1 MAGLQFNFTGNNK
14 TLLKNIA
21 QVQNALTAMSNELES
36 NGENF
41 TKFFNE
47 AAKGGVDLT
56 KALAGDEKE
65 MKKLAA
71 SMKTSLK
78 EMQAAWDN
86 LTDEMKSSGLGLV
99 FQDTM
104 KQAQTMSDE
113 VVEGLLNSGKA
124 ANKASG
130 DYNGIAVQ
138 MQMLARE
145 VPNLANSFS
154 IFMMAIGNNL
164 PMLADELSK
173 AKKEVDELKKAGKE
187 FTPVWK
193 QAFTALF
200 NWQTLL
206 LVAITALTA
215 YGDEIVNFVKDI
227 FNMNKALKSTAEM
240 QEAINESLKNNTG
253 SYGEQ
258 VVELKKLQ
266 SGWAA
271 LGKDLSKQKQF
282 IIENKDAFEKLGVS
296 VTSVADAEN
305 LLITN
310 TDAFIASLDKKAQA
324 EASYKL
330 ATEKYE
336 EAAKIRRKAAQQK
349 LEGAS
354 FGDKA
359 EAFLFTVGSSSGTK
373 EQATNRIFQERLDG
387 MEEEAKKAEEEAKA
401 YLGLGDA
408 KKKEAEDALKNAQI
422 KEAENKALEEE
433 KKRLQELQQ
442 AKDAYL
448 QKQKD
453 YEQALKEARTKGAK
467 AATDAE
473 KEGYQKQ
480 LKQME
485 DAHKAEMNALD
496 KEKADLL
503 KKKTEVAEAK
513 AKSEG
518 KVFKAADVQ
527 LSTEEEEIFAN
538 RRKDTETKQ
547 KAEIKAF
554 YDTLAKMQEAA
565 TLANASQLEQQLFDI
580 DTYYQ
585 EQISKAEGFEELKT
599 QLTKNWAAERAKAEN
614 EARLRENQQAENKA
628 LMTTDNTYLGTGL
641 TEKAEKEKTQILI
654 DYAKERIAILK
665 ALGDEQSQA
674 EAETLAKQVEAYN
687 KQLKQPMSVKGWF
700 DSKIFDKLEKKY
712 LELGETQEEAKN
724 KASGFFAGLQNGASK
739 TIDAVGLLQTAFGGL
754 DENLDKA
761 LNAIGSV
768 ANGFASGGL
777 VGGIAAATGVIMQSL
792 KSLGAADY
800 SQYQKMVE
808 EYDSLLE
815 VWDTLIDKKT
825 EYINIS
831 WGDEARKAAEEAEE
845 LAKRQISAY
854 EELGKAR
861 LNAGAGWG
869 SHSIGIRQKDAMS
882 QSGWDELKK
891 AAREIGFSYEKVK
904 EGRMTGLFDLTAQQ
918 LEDLQAKAPTFWA
931 QLDEEARGYLENI
944 IACQDEIETMKDQLN
959 EATTGVSFD
968 SFYDNFVST
977 LTDMNSDSQDFAD
990 DFGNYL
996 KDAIMR
1002 NIVANKYKGQIESL
1016 YQSWA
1021 NLSDSDKNGAFDL
1034 TSEETAEL
1042 QAAQKALADAMIAER
1057 DALADTFGW
1066 LSGDSYKQEA
1076 SKGAFT
1082 AMSQETGN
1090 ELNGRFTAFQISNE
1104 AISANTKQIAET
1116 INLVLS
1122 YMPKFDGVLSDVLS
1136 GQSITNDH
1144 LATIERYTKE
1154 IKSFGDILRSIADNT
1169 KNL

>member
-21 QVQNALTAMSNELES
+21 QVQNALTAMSNELEN

-47 AAKGGVDLT
+47 AAKGGLDLT

-71 SMKTSLK
+71 SMKANLK

-104 KQAQTMSDE
+104 KQAQTMSNE
-113 VVEGLLNSGKA
+113 VAESLLNSGKA
-124 ANKASG
+124 ANRASG

-164 PMLADELSK
+164 PMLAEELDK
-173 AKKEVDELKKAGKE
+173 AQKEVNELKKAGKE
-187 FTPVWK
+187 FTPVWE
-193 QAFTALF
+193 QALGAVF
-200 NWQTLL
+200 NWQTGL
-206 LVAITALTA
+206 LVAVTLLTA
-215 YGDEIVNFVKDI
+215 YGDEVGNFIKEI

-240 QEAINESLKNNTG
+240 QEAINESLVNNTG
-253 SYGEQ
+253 SYGKQ
-258 VVELKKLQ
+258 VTELKKLQ
-266 SGWAA
+266 SGWNA
-271 LGKDLSKQKQF
+271 LGKDLTKQKQF
-282 IIENKDAFEKLGVS
+282 IIENKDAFDELGVK
-296 VTSVADAEN
+296 VKTVADAEN

-310 TDAFIASLDKKAQA
+310 TDAFISSLQKKAQA
-324 EASYKL
+324 EAGYNL
-330 ATEKYE
+330 AMEQYEKGLQKQVE
-336 EAAKIRRKAAQQK
+336 ADAMSDKVTVWQATTQSSTGITQGQFVEMENLKKKKAQEAADAYNAQ
-349 LEGAS
+349 
-354 FGDKA
+354 
-359 EAFLFTVGSSSGTK
+359 
-373 EQATNRIFQERLDG
+373 
-387 MEEEAKKAEEEAKA
+387 
-401 YLGLGDA
+401 GDA
-408 KKKEAEDALKNAQI
+408 YMKVSEARTREAAEIKKNAGLQD
-422 KEAENKALEEE
+422 AENKALEEE

-480 LKQME
+480 LKQMN

-547 KAEIKAF
+547 KAEIQAF
-554 YDTLAKMQEAA
+554 YDALAKMQEAA

-614 EARLRENQQAENKA
+614 EARLRENQQAENQA
-628 LMTTDNTYLGTGL
+628 LASTDNTYLGTGL
-641 TEKAEKEKTQILI
+641 TEKAEKEKTEILI
-654 DYAKERIAILK
+654 KYAKERIEILK

-674 EAETLAKQVEAYN
+674 EAETLEKQIEAYS
-687 KQLKQPMSVKGWF
+687 KQLTQTMSVKGWF

-724 KASGFFAGLQNGASK
+724 KASGFFAGLQNGAGM
-739 TIDAVGLLQTAFGGL
+739 TVEAVGLMQTAFGGL

-768 ANGFASGGL
+768 ASGFASGGL
-777 VGGIAAATGVIMQSL
+777 VGGIASATGVVMQSL

-800 SQYQKMVE
+800 SQYKKMVE

-815 VWDTLIDKKT
+815 VWDTLIEKKS
-825 EYINIS
+825 EYISIDF
-831 WGDEARKAAEEAEE
+831 GDEARKAGEEAEE
-845 LAKRQISAY
+845 AVKKSIEAY
-854 EELGKAR
+854 RTLGKER
-861 LNAGAGWG
+861 LKSGAGWF
-869 SHSIGIRQKDAMS
+869 SHSIGVRQNKGMS
-882 QSGWDELKK
+882 QNEWNEVQK
-891 AAREIGFSYEKVK
+891 AIGLLGMNKIKDNAKS
-904 EGRMTGLFDLTAQQ
+904 GLFDLSIEQI
-918 LEDLQAKAPTFWA
+918 EKLQELAPTFWA
-931 QLDEEARGYLENI
+931 KLDEDVKDYLSKIVEANE
-944 IACQDEIETMKDQLN
+944 QIEDMKDKVSETFTN
-959 EATTGVSFD
+959 VSFD
-968 SFYDNFVST
+968 SFFDNFVST
-977 LTDMNSDSQDFAD
+977 LTDMNSESKDFAE

-996 KDAIMR
+996 KNAIMR
-1002 NIVANKYKGQIESL
+1002 NIVANKYKGQIENL
-1016 YQSWA
+1016 YQSWVNA
-1021 NLSDSDKNGAFDL
+1021 SDSDKNGAFDL
-1034 TSEETAEL
+1034 TKEETAEL
-1042 QAAQKALADAMIAER
+1042 QAAQKALAEAMLAER

-1076 SKGAFT
+1076 SKGAFA
-1082 AMSQETGN
+1082 AMSQDTGD

-1116 INLVLS
+1116 INLVLAHLPS
-1122 YMPKFDGVLSDVLS
+1122 FDAVFNDILSQHALTNGYLSD
-1136 GQSITNDH
+1136 
-1144 LATIERYTKE
+1144 
-1154 IKSFGDILRSIADNT
+1154 IAIYNKKMLNNFTDYLQQIVNNT

>member
-71 SMKTSLK
+71 SMKASLK

-104 KQAQTMSDE
+104 KQAEQMSDE
-113 VVEGLLNSGKA
+113 VAEGLLNSGKA

-173 AKKEVDELKKAGKE
+173 AKKEVEELKKAGKE

-206 LVAITALTA
+206 LVAVTALTA
-215 YGDEIVNFVKDI
+215 YGDEIMNFVKDI

-240 QEAINESLKNNTG
+240 QEAINESLAENTG
-253 SYGEQ
+253 SYGKQ
-258 VVELKKLQ
+258 VTELKKLQ
-266 SGWAA
+266 SGWNA
-271 LGKDLSKQKQF
+271 LGNDLNKQKQF
-282 IIENKDAFEKLGVS
+282 IIENKDAFQDLGVK
-296 VTSVADAEN
+296 VTSVSDAEN
-305 LLITN
+305 LLVTN
-310 TDAFIASLDKKAQA
+310 TEKFIEALQARALAEAGYSLATKEYEKALIKRAEAEAMPDQVKQKQYSGGRGQHFDIVWVANAEKKAANEAA
-324 EASYKL
+324 EAL
-330 ATEKYE
+330 
-336 EAAKIRRKAAQQK
+336 EAQGDAYINLGDARRKAA
-349 LEGAS
+349 
-354 FGDKA
+354 KA
-359 EAFLFTVGSSSGTK
+359 ILDES
-373 EQATNRIFQERLDG
+373 NIQED
-387 MEEEAKKAEEEAKA
+387 
-401 YLGLGDA
+401 
-408 KKKEAEDALKNAQI
+408 
-422 KEAENKALEEE
+422 ENKALEEE

-448 QKQKD
+448 QKQRD

-480 LKQME
+480 LKQMN
-485 DAHKAEMNALD
+485 DAHKAEMDALD

-518 KVFKAADVQ
+518 KVFKAADVK

-614 EARLRENQQAENKA
+614 EARLRENQQAETKA

-654 DYAKERIAILK
+654 DYAKERIEILR

-768 ANGFASGGL
+768 ANGFATGGL

-815 VWDTLIDKKT
+815 VWDTLIEKKT
-825 EYINIS
+825 EYINIDF
-831 WGDEARKAAEEAEE
+831 GDEARKAAEEAEE

-1016 YQSWA
+1016 YQNWA
-1021 NLSDSDKNGAFDL
+1021 NMSDSDKNGAFDL

-1042 QAAQKALADAMIAER
+1042 QAAQKALADAMLAER

-1082 AMSQETGN
+1082 AMSQETGD

-1122 YMPKFDGVLSDVLS
+1122 YMPQFDGVLSDILS
-1136 GQSITNDH
+1136 QHSITNSH
-1144 LATIERYTKE
+1144 LATIEKYTKE

>member
-71 SMKTSLK
+71 SMKASLK

-86 LTDEMKSSGLGLV
+86 LTDEMKQSSLGLV

-104 KQAQTMSDE
+104 KQAQTMSDQVSE
-113 VVEGLLNSGKA
+113 KIEQSGNS
-124 ANKASG
+124 ANKAASG
-130 DYNGIAVQ
+130 YNGIAVQ

-164 PMLADELSK
+164 PMLAEELSK
-173 AKKEVDELKKAGKE
+173 AKKEVEELKKAGRE
-187 FTPVWK
+187 FTPVWQ
-193 QAFTALF
+193 QAFKALW

-215 YGDEIVNFVKDI
+215 YGDEIMNFVKDI

-253 SYGEQ
+253 SYGKQ
-258 VVELKKLQ
+258 VTELKKLQ
-266 SGWAA
+266 SGWNS
-271 LGKDLSKQKQF
+271 LGKDLNKQKQF
-282 IIENKDAFEKLGVS
+282 IIENKDAFQDLGVK
-296 VTSVADAEN
+296 VTSVSDAEN
-305 LLITN
+305 LLVTN
-310 TDAFIASLDKKAQA
+310 TEKFIEALQARALAEAGYSLATKEYEKALIKRAEAEAMPDQVKQKQYSGGRGQHFDIVWVANAEKKAA
-324 EASYKL
+324 N
-330 ATEKYE
+330 
-336 EAAKIRRKAAQQK
+336 EAADALEAQGDAYINLGDARRKAA
-349 LEGAS
+349 
-354 FGDKA
+354 KA
-359 EAFLFTVGSSSGTK
+359 ILDE
-373 EQATNRIFQERLDG
+373 NNIQED
-387 MEEEAKKAEEEAKA
+387 
-401 YLGLGDA
+401 
-408 KKKEAEDALKNAQI
+408 
-422 KEAENKALEEE
+422 ENKTLEEE
-433 KKRLQELQQ
+433 KKRLQGLQQ

-448 QKQKD
+448 QKQRD

-480 LKQME
+480 LKQMN

-614 EARLRENQQAENKA
+614 EARLRTNQQAENQA
-628 LMTTDNTYLGTGL
+628 LASTDNTYLGTGL

-712 LELGETQEEAKN
+712 LELGETQEEAKE

-815 VWDTLIDKKT
+815 VWDTLIEKKT
-825 EYINIS
+825 EYINIDF
-831 WGDEARKAAEEAEE
+831 GDEARKAAEEAEE

-996 KDAIMR
+996 KNAIMR

-1021 NLSDSDKNGAFDL
+1021 NMSDSDKNGVFDL

-1042 QAAQKALADAMIAER
+1042 QAAQKALADAMLAER

-1116 INLVLS
+1116 ITLVLG
-1122 YMPKFDGVLSDVLS
+1122 YLPKFDGVLSDVLS

-1144 LATIERYTKE
+1144 LAAIERYTKE
-1154 IKSFGDILRSIADNT
+1154 MKSFGDILRSIADNT

>member
-41 TKFFNE
+41 TKFFNQ

-71 SMKTSLK
+71 SMKASLK

-113 VVEGLLNSGKA
+113 AVEALLNTGKA
-124 ANKASG
+124 ANRASG

-164 PMLADELSK
+164 PMLAEELSK
-173 AKKEVDELKKAGKE
+173 AQKEVEELKKAGKE

-206 LVAITALTA
+206 LVAVTALTA
-215 YGDEIVNFVKDI
+215 YGDEIMNFVKDI

-240 QEAINESLKNNTG
+240 QEAINESLKDNTG
-253 SYGEQ
+253 SYGKQ
-258 VVELKKLQ
+258 VTELKKLQ
-266 SGWAA
+266 SGWNA
-271 LGKDLSKQKQF
+271 LGKDLNKQKQF
-282 IIENKDAFEKLGVS
+282 IIENKDAFQDLGVK
-296 VTSVADAEN
+296 VTSVSDAEN
-305 LLITN
+305 LLVTN
-310 TDAFIASLDKKAQA
+310 TDKFIKALQARAVA
-324 EASYKL
+324 EASYNL
-330 ATEKYE
+330 ATEEYEKAIRKKIEAEAMPEMKNVSKVGINPKTGAMESSSVSVKNTEKIKAE
-336 EAAKIRRKAAQQK
+336 EAA
-349 LEGAS
+349 
-354 FGDKA
+354 
-359 EAFLFTVGSSSGTK
+359 EALFKQGNAYFELG
-373 EQATNRIFQERLDG
+373 
-387 MEEEAKKAEEEAKA
+387 EAKS
-401 YLGLGDA
+401 
-408 KKKEAEDALKNAQI
+408 KEAADTLKSVNIQ
-422 KEAENKALEEE
+422 ENQNKALEEE

-496 KEKADLL
+496 KEKVDLL
-503 KKKTEVAEAK
+503 RKKTEVAEAK

-518 KVFKAADVQ
+518 KVFKAADVK

-599 QLTKNWAAERAKAEN
+599 QLTKNWAAERAKVEN
-614 EARLRENQQAENKA
+614 EARLRENQQAGNKA

-641 TEKAEKEKTQILI
+641 TERAEKEKTQILI
-654 DYAKERIAILK
+654 DYAKQRIAILR

-674 EAETLAKQVEAYN
+674 EAETLAKQIEAYN

-700 DSKIFDKLEKKY
+700 DSKIFDKLKNKY
-712 LELGETQEEAKN
+712 LELGETEEEAKE

-754 DENLDKA
+754 DENLDKV

-768 ANGFASGGL
+768 ANGFATGGL
-777 VGGIAAATGVIMQSL
+777 VGGIAAATGVLMQSL

-800 SQYQKMVE
+800 SQYKKLVE

-831 WGDEARKAAEEAEE
+831 WGDEAREAAEEAEE
-845 LAKRQISAY
+845 LTKRQIAAY

-869 SHSIGIRQKDAMS
+869 SHSIGIRTKNNMS
-882 QSGWDELKK
+882 ESGWNELKK
-891 AAREIGFSYEKVK
+891 AAREIGFNYDKVT

-918 LEDLQAKAPTFWA
+918 LEDLQAKAPVFWA
-931 QLDEEARGYLENI
+931 QLDDEVRGYLENI
-944 IACQDEIETMKDQLN
+944 IACQDQIEEMGDQLN

-1021 NLSDSDKNGAFDL
+1021 NMSDSDKNGAFDL

-1042 QAAQKALADAMIAER
+1042 QAAQKALADAMLAER

-1076 SKGAFT
+1076 SKSAFA

-1090 ELNGRFTAFQISNE
+1090 ELNGRFTAFQMSNE

-1116 INLVLS
+1116 INMVLG
-1122 YMPKFDGVLSDVLS
+1122 YLPHFEGAFSDMLS
-1136 GQSITNDH
+1136 GQAITNDH
-1144 LATIERYTKE
+1144 LAMIERYTKE
-1154 IKSFGDILRSIADNT
+1154 IKSFGEILRSIEDNT

>member
-21 QVQNALTAMSNELES
+21 QVQNALTAMSNELEN

-71 SMKTSLK
+71 SMKASLK

-86 LTDEMKSSGLGLV
+86 LTDEMKQSSLGKV
-99 FQDTM
+99 MASSMQ
-104 KQAQTMSDE
+104 QAAQITDQVTEKIEQS
-113 VVEGLLNSGKA
+113 GNS
-124 ANKASG
+124 ANKAASG
-130 DYNGIAVQ
+130 YNGIATQ
-138 MQMLARE
+138 IQMLARE

-164 PMLADELSK
+164 PMLADEIER
-173 AKKEVDELKKAGKE
+173 ANKEIEIAKKAGKS
-187 FTPVWK
+187 FTPVW
-193 QAFTALF
+193 QQMIGAVF
-200 NWQTLL
+200 NWQTGLIL
-206 LVAITALTA
+206 AVTALTMF
-215 YGDEIVNFVKDI
+215 GDKIPDI
-227 FNMNKALKSTAEM
+227 IKKITGMNKALLDTKEM
-240 QEAINESLKNNTG
+240 QEAINESLAENTG
-253 SYGEQ
+253 SYGKQ
-258 VVELKKLQ
+258 VTELKKLQ

-271 LGKDLSKQKQF
+271 LGKDLNKQKQF
-282 IIENKDAFEKLGVS
+282 IIENKDAFQDLGVK
-296 VTSVADAEN
+296 VTSVSDAEN
-305 LLITN
+305 LLVTN
-310 TDAFIASLDKKAQA
+310 TEKFIEALQARALAEAGYSLATKEYEKALIKRAEAEAMPDQVQQKQYSGGRGQHFDIVWVANAEKKAA
-324 EASYKL
+324 N
-330 ATEKYE
+330 
-336 EAAKIRRKAAQQK
+336 EAADALEAQGDAYINLGDARRKAA
-349 LEGAS
+349 
-354 FGDKA
+354 KA
-359 EAFLFTVGSSSGTK
+359 ILDE
-373 EQATNRIFQERLDG
+373 NNIQED
-387 MEEEAKKAEEEAKA
+387 
-401 YLGLGDA
+401 
-408 KKKEAEDALKNAQI
+408 
-422 KEAENKALEEE
+422 ENKALEEE

-448 QKQKD
+448 QKQRD

-467 AATDAE
+467 AATDA
-473 KEGYQKQ
+473 
-480 LKQME
+480 ME
-485 DAHKAEMNALD
+485 DGYIKQEEMMKAAHKAEL
-496 KEKADLL
+496 
-503 KKKTEVAEAK
+503 
-513 AKSEG
+513 
-518 KVFKAADVQ
+518 
-527 LSTEEEEIFAN
+527 EEI
-538 RRKDTETKQ
+538 DKQ
-547 KAEIKAF
+547 KAELLKRKTDVAKAKAEAEGNKNFKAESVQLSKEEEQIFKDRIEDTTKKQENELKAF
-554 YDTLAKMQEAA
+554 NETLDKMLQAA
-565 TLANASQLEQQLFDI
+565 TLANASQLEQQLFDT

-585 EQISKAEGFEELKT
+585 EKIKLAQGKEELLT
-599 QLTKNWAAERAKAEN
+599 QLTKEWSAERAKAEN

-641 TEKAEKEKTQILI
+641 TERAEKEKTQILI
-654 DYAKERIAILK
+654 DYAKQRIAILK
-665 ALGDEQSQA
+665 ALGDEQSQE
-674 EAETLAKQVEAYN
+674 EAETLAKQIEAYN

-700 DSKIFDKLEKKY
+700 DSKIFDKLKNKY
-712 LELGETQEEAKN
+712 LELGETEEEAKE

-768 ANGFASGGL
+768 ANGFATGGL

-815 VWDTLIDKKT
+815 VWDTLIEKKT
-825 EYINIS
+825 EYINIDF
-831 WGDEARKAAEEAEE
+831 GDEARKAAEEAEE

-891 AAREIGFSYEKVK
+891 AAREIGFSYDKVK
-904 EGRMTGLFDLTAQQ
+904 DGRMTGLFDLTAQQ
-918 LEDLQAKAPTFWA
+918 LEDLQAKAPKFWA

-1082 AMSQETGN
+1082 AMNQETGD

-1122 YMPKFDGVLSDVLS
+1122 YMPQFDGVLSDILS
-1136 GQSITNDH
+1136 QYAITNDH

>member
-71 SMKTSLK
+71 SMKASLK

-104 KQAQTMSDE
+104 KQAEKMSDE
-113 VVEGLLNSGKA
+113 VAEGLLNSGKA

-173 AKKEVDELKKAGKE
+173 AKKEVEELKKAGKE

-206 LVAITALTA
+206 LVAVTALTA
-215 YGDEIVNFVKDI
+215 YGDEIMNFVKDI

-240 QEAINESLKNNTG
+240 QEAINESLAENTG
-253 SYGEQ
+253 SYGKQ
-258 VVELKKLQ
+258 VTELKKLQ
-266 SGWAA
+266 SGWNA
-271 LGKDLSKQKQF
+271 LGNDLNKQKQF
-282 IIENKDAFEKLGVS
+282 IIENKDAFQDLGVK
-296 VTSVADAEN
+296 VTSVSDAEN
-305 LLITN
+305 LLVTN
-310 TDAFIASLDKKAQA
+310 TEKFIEALQARALAEAGYSLATKEYEKALIKRAEAEAMPDQVKQKQYSGGRGQHFDIVWVANAEKKAA
-324 EASYKL
+324 N
-330 ATEKYE
+330 
-336 EAAKIRRKAAQQK
+336 EAADALEAQGDAYINLGDARRKAA
-349 LEGAS
+349 
-354 FGDKA
+354 KA
-359 EAFLFTVGSSSGTK
+359 
-373 EQATNRIFQERLDG
+373 ILD
-387 MEEEAKKAEEEAKA
+387 ESNIR
-401 YLGLGDA
+401 
-408 KKKEAEDALKNAQI
+408 ED
-422 KEAENKALEEE
+422 ENKALEEE

-480 LKQME
+480 LKQMD

-518 KVFKAADVQ
+518 KVFKAADVK

-580 DTYYQ
+580 DTYYK

-599 QLTKNWAAERAKAEN
+599 QLTKNWAAERTKVEN

-654 DYAKERIAILK
+654 DYAKERIAILR

-815 VWDTLIDKKT
+815 VWDTLIEKKT
-825 EYINIS
+825 EYINIDF
-831 WGDEARKAAEEAEE
+831 GDEARKAAEEAEE

-891 AAREIGFSYEKVK
+891 AAREIGFSYDKVK
-904 EGRMTGLFDLTAQQ
+904 NGRMTGLFDLTAQQ

-996 KDAIMR
+996 KNAIMR

-1021 NLSDSDKNGAFDL
+1021 NMSDSDKNGAFDL
-1034 TSEETAEL
+1034 TREETAEL
-1042 QAAQKALADAMIAER
+1042 QAAQKALADAMLAER

-1082 AMSQETGN
+1082 AMSQETGD

-1122 YMPKFDGVLSDVLS
+1122 YMPQFDGVLSDILS
-1136 GQSITNDH
+1136 QHSITNSH
-1144 LATIERYTKE
+1144 LATIEKYTKE
-1154 IKSFGDILRSIADNT
+1154 INSFGDILRSIADNT